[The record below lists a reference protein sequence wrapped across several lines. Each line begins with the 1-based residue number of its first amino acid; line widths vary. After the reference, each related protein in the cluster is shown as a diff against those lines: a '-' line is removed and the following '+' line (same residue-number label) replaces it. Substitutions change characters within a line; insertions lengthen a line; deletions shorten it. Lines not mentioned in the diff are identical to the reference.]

1 MNINVFYKDKVC
13 GKIAVQWPE
22 MNRRTGV
29 EVRAMPG
36 ATYWTDL
43 QKDGFPLLSLRE
55 MRFSFIPEIMWF
67 LSGSNKVEWLSKHT
81 KIWDSFAEPNGLVT
95 SAYGFRWRHHFGVDQ
110 IDAALSKLRDDP
122 STRHAVVMM
131 WDPMTDITQ
140 KQKNV
145 PCPYTFTL
153 NIIHGRLHLHLV
165 IRSNDMVLGF
175 PTDVAG
181 FALLLNIFAQEL
193 RVRPGILTVSISNA
207 HVYENH
213 MDVVTEM
220 GKRTVTEIPVR
231 FELPPNA
238 YKRACELD
246 ETLIEDI
253 KAGFVNYKPEPA
265 IKNIPIA
272 L

>member
-1 MNINVFYKDKVC
+1 MNINAFYKQKVL
-13 GKIAVQWPE
+13 GKVATQWPE
-22 MNRRTGV
+22 LNRRTGV

-36 ATYWTDL
+36 VTYWTDL
-43 QKDGFPLLSLRE
+43 GKDGFPLLALRE
-55 MRFSFIPEIMWF
+55 MRFSFVPEIMWF
-67 LSGSNKVEWLSKHT
+67 LSGSNSTSWLSRHT
-81 KIWDSFAEPNGLVT
+81 KIWDAFAEDNGQVT

-110 IDAALSKLRDDP
+110 MELALQKLRADP
-122 STRHAVVMM
+122 SSRHAVIMM
-131 WDPMTDITQ
+131 WDPATDLTV

-153 NIIHGRLHLHLV
+153 NIINGRLHLHLI

-181 FALLLNIFAQEL
+181 FALLTHILAQEL
-193 RVRPGILTVSISNA
+193 NVRPGVLTVSISNA
-207 HVYENH
+207 HVYENQ
-213 MDVVTEM
+213 MDAVIEM
-220 GKRTVTEIPVR
+220 DGRPVNKYPVW
-231 FELPPNA
+231 FDLPENA
-238 YKRACELD
+238 YRRACDLD

-253 KAGFVNYKPEPA
+253 KAGFSDYRPEPA